1 MVVWYLD
8 DALIGRLP
16 VYGPFS
22 GNAYYFS
29 NNAEFVIELADLK
42 DMQSRFPGRIKVL
55 NNDYQRISGAKQGTV
70 QGNTRVYVFEGK
82 SVNVLSEDV
91 PTVIAFLES

>member
-1 MVVWYLD
+1 MIWYLD
-8 DALIGRLP
+8 EALVGKLP
-16 VYGPFS
+16 VYGPYS
-22 GNAYYFS
+22 GNAYYFA

-70 QGNTRVYVFEGK
+70 QGITRVYVLEGK

-91 PTVIAFLES
+91 ATVIAFLES